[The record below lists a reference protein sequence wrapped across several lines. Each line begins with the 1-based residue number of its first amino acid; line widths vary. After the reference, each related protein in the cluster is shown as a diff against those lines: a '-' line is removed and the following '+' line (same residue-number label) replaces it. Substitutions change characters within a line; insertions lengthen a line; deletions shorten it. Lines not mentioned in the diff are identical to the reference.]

1 MTDKFDFEE
10 DMMNCWHVV
19 DDIKQLAAMVSD
31 RNASRDNIANV
42 LLGLQVLYNDR
53 FTQLMAGFEA
63 VEIHDMSGQNKI
75 DTSWVE
81 SERTRKDNTVTNE
94 MIDQYII
101 LKKEIREQ
109 KTIENPKDYQKED
122 LKYNEKFLDAV
133 ETMLK
138 HYTVRS
144 EWPEELKDAENG

>member
-1 MTDKFDFEE
+1 MKDKFDFEE

-19 DDIKQLAAMVSD
+19 DDIKQLAAMVTD
-31 RNASRDNIANV
+31 RNASTDNIAKV

-53 FTQLMAGFEA
+53 FTQLMDGFMF
-63 VEIHDMSGQNKI
+63 VQNNI

-81 SERTRKDNTVTNE
+81 SERNRKDNTVTAE

-101 LKKEIREQ
+101 LKQEIKEQ
-109 KTIENPKDYQKED
+109 KTINNPKDYQKED

>member
-19 DDIKQLAAMVSD
+19 DDIKQLAAMVTD

-53 FTQLMAGFEA
+53 FTQLMDGFMF
-63 VEIHDMSGQNKI
+63 VQNNI

-81 SERTRKDNTVTNE
+81 SERNRKDNTVTAE
-94 MIDQYII
+94 MIDQYSI
-101 LKKEIREQ
+101 LKQEIKEQ
-109 KTIENPKDYQKED
+109 KTIENPKGYQKED

>member
-19 DDIKQLAAMVSD
+19 DDIKQLAAMVTD
-31 RNASRDNIANV
+31 RNASTDNIAKV

-53 FTQLMAGFEA
+53 FTQLMDGFMF
-63 VEIHDMSGQNKI
+63 VQNNI

>member
-10 DMMNCWHVV
+10 DMMNLWHVV
-19 DDIKQLAAMVSD
+19 DDMKHLAAMVSD
-31 RNASRDNIANV
+31 RNASSKDIANV
-42 LLGLQVLYNDR
+42 LEGLQVLYNDR
-53 FTQLMAGFEA
+53 FTQFVDDMHA
-63 VEIHDMSGQNKI
+63 VQDNI

-94 MIDQYII
+94 MYDQYSI

-109 KTIENPKDYQKED
+109 KTIENPKSYQKED
-122 LKYNEKFLDAV
+122 LKYNEKFLNAV
-133 ETMLK
+133 EIMLK

>member
-19 DDIKQLAAMVSD
+19 DDIKQLTTMVTD
-31 RNASRDNIANV
+31 RDASTEDIANV

-53 FTQLMAGFEA
+53 FIQLMAGFEA

-101 LKKEIREQ
+101 LKQEIKKQ
-109 KTIENPKDYQKED
+109 KTINNPKDYQKED
-122 LKYNEKFLDAV
+122 LKYNERFLNAV
-133 ETMLK
+133 EIMLK

-144 EWPEELKDAENG
+144 EWPEELKDAENE

>member
-31 RNASRDNIANV
+31 RNASKEDIANV

-53 FTQLMAGFEA
+53 FIQLMAGFEA

-101 LKKEIREQ
+101 LKQEIKKQ

-133 ETMLK
+133 KTMLK
-138 HYTVRS
+138 HYTAQS
-144 EWPEELKDAENG
+144 EWPEELKDE

>member
-53 FTQLMAGFEA
+53 FTQLMDGFMF
-63 VEIHDMSGQNKI
+63 VQNNI

-101 LKKEIREQ
+101 LKQEIKEQ
-109 KTIENPKDYQKED
+109 KTINNPKDYQKED

>member
-19 DDIKQLAAMVSD
+19 DDIKQLTAMVTD
-31 RNASRDNIANV
+31 RNASTDNIAKV

-53 FTQLMAGFEA
+53 FTQLMDGFMF
-63 VEIHDMSGQNKI
+63 VQNNI

-81 SERTRKDNTVTNE
+81 SERARKDNTVTAE

-101 LKKEIREQ
+101 LKQEIKEQ
-109 KTIENPKDYQKED
+109 KTINNPKDYQKED

>member
-19 DDIKQLAAMVSD
+19 DDIKQLAAMVTD
-31 RNASRDNIANV
+31 RNASTDNIAKV

-53 FTQLMAGFEA
+53 FTQLMDGFMF
-63 VEIHDMSGQNKI
+63 VQNNI

-101 LKKEIREQ
+101 LKQEIKEQ
-109 KTIENPKDYQKED
+109 KTIENPKGYQKED

>member
-19 DDIKQLAAMVSD
+19 DDIKQLTTMVTD
-31 RNASRDNIANV
+31 RDASTEDIANV

-53 FTQLMAGFEA
+53 FTQLMDGFMF
-63 VEIHDMSGQNKI
+63 VQNNI

-81 SERTRKDNTVTNE
+81 SERARKDNTVTAE
-94 MIDQYII
+94 MIDQYSI
-101 LKKEIREQ
+101 LKQEIKEQ
-109 KTIENPKDYQKED
+109 KTIENPKGYQKED